1 MTKYSQDFEM
11 HQGDT
16 KQITIAVVDES
27 DVAKNLTGSTQ
38 RWQAWLGD
46 ATAVKITKADGD
58 ISLVNVAGTND
69 GIRFTIDAA
78 DTTGLLGLYA
88 FEAEVVDSSSNVS
101 TVARGTV
108 TIRNQLI
115 T

>member
-1 MTKYSQDFEM
+1 MTKYNQDFTM

-38 RWQAWLGD
+38 RWRAYDQD
-46 ATAVKITKADGD
+46 QTTAVITKADGD
-58 ISLVNVAGTND
+58 ITLVNVDGTND
-69 GIRFTIDAA
+69 GLRFTIAAA
-78 DTTGLLGLYA
+78 DTAGLLGLYA
-88 FEAEVVDSSSNVS
+88 FEAEVVDTSSNVS

-115 T
+115 E

>member
-16 KQITIAVVDES
+16 KQITFAVVDES
-27 DVAKNLTGSTQ
+27 AVAKNLTGSTQ
-38 RWQAWLGD
+38 QWKAFDGTV
-46 ATAVKITKADGD
+46 AKITKPNSD

-69 GIRFTIDAA
+69 GMRFTIDPA
-78 DTTGLLGLYA
+78 DTAGLLGLYS

>member
-1 MTKYSQDFEM
+1 MTKYNQNFEM

-16 KQITIAVVDES
+16 KQITIDVVDEN

-38 RWQAWLGD
+38 RWQANDG
-46 ATAVKITKADGD
+46 TTIKITKSDSD
-58 ISLVNVAGTND
+58 ISLVNVNGTND
-69 GIRFTIDAA
+69 GLRFTIAPA
-78 DTTGLLGLYA
+78 DTVGLLGLFP
-88 FEAEVVDSSSNVS
+88 FEAEVVDSASNIS
-101 TVARGTV
+101 TVTRGTV